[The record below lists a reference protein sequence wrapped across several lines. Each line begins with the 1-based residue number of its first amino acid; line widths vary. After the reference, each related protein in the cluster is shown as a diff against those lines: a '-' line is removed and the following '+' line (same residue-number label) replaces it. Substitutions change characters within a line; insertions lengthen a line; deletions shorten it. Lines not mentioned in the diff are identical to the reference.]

1 MVPKKDE
8 QWRPCGD
15 YKALNARTVPDRY
28 PVRHIEDFS
37 QTLQGKTISSNLVKA
52 YHQIP
57 VVKEDIPK
65 TAVTTPFGMYE
76 FVRMSFDLRNA
87 AQTFE
92 RFMDGA
98 LSDLHFCY
106 TYIDDILVASSSPE
120 EHYEQLKLLF
130 ERLQEYGI
138 IINPAKCVL
147 GQSEVEFLGYLVSG
161 EGIRPLPERVRAIS
175 EYPRPTTA
183 KGLRR
188 YLGMLN
194 FYRRCLSEAAKTLA
208 PLNDLLRSNACGKTL
223 VEWSPKAQKAFDASR
238 ESLAKTALLAH
249 PRGNAKIALFT
260 DASDQSV
267 GAALQQQGNNGWEP
281 LAFFSKKLSPAES
294 KYSAFDRELLV
305 IYFAIKHFQ
314 HMLEARTFTIY
325 TDHKPL
331 TFAFQQKP
339 EKSTPRQFRHLDFIG
354 QFTTDIRHVS
364 GNENV
369 VLSRRIIQGREDTIP
384 FGLCRVGSFTRGRRA
399 NKRVRKT

>member
-15 YKALNARTVPDRY
+15 YRALNARTVPDRY

-37 QTLQGKTISSNLVKA
+37 QALQGKTIFSSLDLVKA

-57 VVKEDIPK
+57 VAKEDIPK
-65 TAVTTPFGMYE
+65 TAITTPFGMYE
-76 FVRMSFDLRNA
+76 FLRMSLGLRNA
-87 AQTFE
+87 AQTFQQ
-92 RFMDGA
+92 FMDGA
-98 LSDLHFCY
+98 LSGLDFCY

-120 EHYEQLKLLF
+120 EYYEQLKLLF
-130 ERLQEYGI
+130 ERLQEYDI

-147 GQSEVEFLGYLVSG
+147 GQSEVEFLGYLISG
-161 EGIRPLPERVRAIS
+161 EGVRPLSERVRAIS
-175 EYPRPTTA
+175 DYPRPTTA
-183 KGLRR
+183 KGLQR

-194 FYRRCLSEAAKTLA
+194 FYRRFLPEAAKTLA
-208 PLNDLLRSNACGKTL
+208 SLNDLLRGNARGKTP
-223 VEWSPKAQKAFDASR
+223 VEWFSRAQEAFDASR

-267 GAALQQQGNNGWEP
+267 GAALQQQGDSGWEP

-294 KYSAFDRELLV
+294 KYSAFDRELLA

-314 HMLEARTFTIY
+314 HM
-325 TDHKPL
+325 
-331 TFAFQQKP
+331 
-339 EKSTPRQFRHLDFIG
+339 
-354 QFTTDIRHVS
+354 V
-364 GNENV
+364 EN
-369 VLSRRIIQGREDTIP
+369 LHHI
-384 FGLCRVGSFTRGRRA
+384 
-399 NKRVRKT
+399 